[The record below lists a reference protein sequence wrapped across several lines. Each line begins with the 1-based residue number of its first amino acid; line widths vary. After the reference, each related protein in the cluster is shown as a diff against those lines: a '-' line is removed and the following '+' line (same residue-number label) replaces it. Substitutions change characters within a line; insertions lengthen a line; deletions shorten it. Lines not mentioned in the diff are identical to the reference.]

1 MKRSPMRFTIRSLQI
16 AVLAA
21 AIFFTLCLYVDPRAY
36 WRELA
41 AFLFCPMMCLLVFL
55 IVFGTGS
62 TRLFGTGFLLG
73 FVLEH
78 VAMAYCVAHSLVR
91 YSATTLA
98 QRAGTRCRFHSN
110 G

>member
-21 AIFFTLCLYVDPRAY
+21 AIFFTLCLYVRPRAY

-62 TRLFGTGFLLG
+62 TRLSGRVFCSVSCWNT
-73 FVLEH
+73 
-78 VAMAYCVAHSLVR
+78 
-91 YSATTLA
+91 
-98 QRAGTRCRFHSN
+98 
-110 G
+110 